1 MTFFIFN
8 ALLIALVVYL
18 YSRPNLLSYFRGG
31 NLWLTWLAIGI
42 ITLMDELTSI
52 FYAPSEAFQHYAKF
66 AHDPKAGLIVIFFI
80 PFTSVIIRYLT
91 TRMVQIAEILDNHNL
106 KGGGVYNFSYLV
118 LGPLISFVAVA
129 SILIDYILT
138 AAISTV
144 SAVEN
149 AASLLSPDSTAAL
162 FFKNPIVLIS
172 IELGIVWLVAG
183 LNIVGIREN
192 VKVTFTI
199 FIVTA
204 VVLLNFLLMGI
215 LDFNASNWGRISLGW
230 QQTWHGLS
238 SGSIWNSYAFAIAAV
253 SNCILAYSGVESV
266 LQTARLSEDWRN
278 IKKAYGFLAWSVG
291 LFTPAI
297 SVLVLSGLSFGELDA
312 NRNSLM
318 TYYAEK
324 ISGGQWFS
332 VVVGVVASVT
342 LIMAVNTACVASS
355 ELIERVAH
363 RYGFEWITKTNKKDS
378 LYRVHIATAVLF
390 SFIIVITY
398 GQIPML
404 AEMYAVGLVAGF
416 VINLASLLIQNYLKG
431 TKEISTYSVRRS
443 GTLVLFVILLS
454 CFVYLCVHKPSGF
467 LLWAIG
473 TALCLAVG
481 VYGTR
486 KRKPELK
493 EIARGD
499 TALDVVLHVAEIEG
513 DNIHIHFKRPQ
524 DTPQEKVYDVTVFV
538 TLYSPRQKIPPKLRD
553 NHFRIPLK
561 RANIFDNI
569 EATLHLLSY
578 ELPHKNLTVHFG
590 WPTAS
595 WFDRLSTGVLVFQLI
610 KLPKRFPEIN
620 FKMEKFK
627 PFKARKK

>member
-1 MTFFIFN
+1 MAFVVLN
-8 ALLIALVVYL
+8 AALVALLISLYL
-18 YSRPNLLSYFRGG
+18 KPNLLSYFKGG

-52 FYAPSEAFQHYAKF
+52 FYAPSEAFHHYAKT
-66 AHDPKAGLIVIFFI
+66 AGDPNAGLIVIFFI
-80 PFTSVIIRYLT
+80 PFTSIVIRYLT
-91 TRMVQIAEILDNHNL
+91 TRMVQIAEILDKNRL

-129 SILIDYILT
+129 SILIDYVLT

-149 AASLLSPDSTAAL
+149 AASLFPPNSGVAL
-162 FFKNPIVLIS
+162 FLENPAVLVT
-172 IELGIVWLVAG
+172 IELSIVWMVAG
-183 LNIVGIREN
+183 LNILGIREN
-192 VKVTFTI
+192 VKVTFAI
-199 FIVTA
+199 FMTTA
-204 VVLLNFLLMGI
+204 FVLLNFLLMGA
-215 LDFNASNWGRISLGW
+215 LDFDADNVRRISIGW
-230 QQTWHGLS
+230 DETWRGLS
-238 SGSIWNSYAFAIAAV
+238 SGGIWNSYGFVIAAV

-318 TYYAEK
+318 TYYAAQV
-324 ISGGQWFS
+324 SDGQWFS
-332 VVVGVVASVT
+332 ILVGAVASVT

-355 ELIERVAH
+355 ELVERVAQ
-363 RYGFEWITKTNKKDS
+363 RYGFEWIVKTNKKAS
-378 LYRVHIATAVLF
+378 LYRVHVATAVLF

-398 GQIPML
+398 GQLPML

-416 VINLASLLIQNYLKG
+416 VINLGSLLIHNYFKG
-431 TKEISTYSVRRS
+431 TKEISEYFVRRS
-443 GTLVLFVILLS
+443 GTLVLFVILFS
-454 CFVYLCVHKPSGF
+454 CFVYLCIHKPNGF
-467 LLWAIG
+467 ILWAAG
-473 TALCLAVG
+473 TVLCLAIG
-481 VYGTR
+481 FYGTR

-499 TALDVVLHVAEIEG
+499 TALDVVLHVAETEV

-524 DTPQEKVYDVTVFV
+524 ETSQDKDYDVTVFI
-538 TLYSPRQKIPPKLRD
+538 TMYSPRQKIPSKLRE
-553 NHFRIPLK
+553 NHFRIPFK
-561 RANIFDNI
+561 RANILDNI
-569 EATLHLLSY
+569 EAILHLIAY

-590 WPTAS
+590 WPTSS
-595 WFDRLSTGVLVFQLI
+595 WFDRLSTGVLVFQLL
-610 KLPKRFPEIN
+610 KLPKAFPQIN

-627 PFKARKK
+627 PYKR